1 MVRTSSGADGRA
13 AKVLF
18 FLKFTSP
25 LARSRGSRIAFK
37 RTLLRT
43 CETGPGREALKDGWN
58 DVASARAAQGQR

>member
-18 FLKFTSP
+18 FPKVYETTGEEPWL
-25 LARSRGSRIAFK
+25 K